1 MKFVLISVLALQTA
15 VAVAAPNLFQPLFR
29 RDNGSSDAVQ
39 QLTSGFAKV
48 AACFDIAL
56 DKAGVKKEG
65 TVVPKPP
72 KGLDCEA
79 VISFVNKPHGT
90 GSSSKPSETHSS
102 AAPSSTGSMSS
113 KPSDSASS
121 TDSSSSSKP
130 TSTTS
135 GGSSSAATSD
145 APSTSGGSS
154 STSTS
159 TSEKPSSTDSK

>member
-1 MKFVLISVLALQTA
+1 MKFALIHVLALQTA
-15 VAVAAPNLFQPLFR
+15 VAVALPNLFQPMFR

-39 QLTSGFAKV
+39 QLTSGFAKA

-72 KGLDCEA
+72 MGVDCEA
-79 VISFVNKPHGT
+79 VISLLNKPHGT
-90 GSSSKPSETHSS
+90 GSSSKPSKTDSS

-113 KPSDSASS
+113 KMSDSASS
-121 TDSSSSSKP
+121 TGSSSTPSS
-130 TSTTS
+130 STS
-135 GGSSSAATSD
+135 GGSSSASTSG
-145 APSTSGGSS
+145 ASSTSGGSS

-159 TSEKPSSTDSK
+159 TSEKPSSTGSN